1 MMKIAIV
8 GTGPTGIYCL
18 QQLLATGRQLAV
30 TLFEKGK
37 KAGIGMPYS
46 PEHAGKFMLAN
57 IASIE
62 IPPVVEPY
70 LDWLQAQ
77 PEARLVSFGLE
88 PEDLDDRQFTP
99 RLLLGEYYRAQLLAL
114 VERAREGGI
123 RSTSRKAPRCWTS
136 CRTRRCFR

>member
-1 MMKIAIV
+1 
-8 GTGPTGIYCL
+8 
-18 QQLLATGRQLAV
+18 
-30 TLFEKGK
+30 
-37 KAGIGMPYS
+37 MPHS
-46 PEHAGKFMLAN
+46 PDHAGKFMLAN

-114 VERAREGGI
+114 VERAREGGHQI
-123 RSTSRKAPRCWTS
+123 DIQESTEVLDILPHQEVIQVKTVKGCTVLMIG
-136 CRTRRCFR
+136 